1 MWTEVWLSSKRSL
14 NLSMANAQNKVA
26 LITGGSR
33 GIGKSIALEFGT
45 LGYDIVFN
53 YFRNHNAAE
62 KAQQEIE
69 NLGVKCLK
77 LRAHLAEPD
86 QISKMFQSVAQEFN
100 TMDVLINNAA
110 SGVQRNVD
118 ELTPKH
124 WDWAMN
130 INARAPWLCS
140 IEASKLMPNGGS
152 IVNITS
158 EGSRK
163 VLPYYLSV
171 GTSKA
176 ALESLTR
183 YLAVEFAEKGINVNA
198 VSGGYVQTDALESFP
213 NKKDMVSAVKNTLA
227 GRVITGSDIAKVTAF
242 LCSEDAEMIRG
253 QVIVVDGG
261 VTLPAPLPTTEF

>member
-1 MWTEVWLSSKRSL
+1 MTNNMKQDFKDKIVL
-14 NLSMANAQNKVA
+14 V
-26 LITGGSR
+26 TGGSR
-33 GIGKSIALEFGT
+33 GIGRAIALEFASRGAN
-45 LGYDIVFN
+45 VAFN
-53 YFRNHNAAE
+53 YHRRHIDAKNT
-62 KAQQEIE
+62 QIEIE
-69 NLGVKCLK
+69 KLGVRCLRI
-77 LRAHLAEPD
+77 RAHLADPD
-86 QISKMFQSVAQEFN
+86 AIESMFEKIRQDLGNPDILIS
-100 TMDVLINNAA
+100 NAA
-110 SGVQRNVD
+110 SGIQRHST
-118 ELTPKH
+118 ELEPKH

-213 NKKDMVSAVKNTLA
+213 NKKDMVSAVKNTLS
-227 GRVITGSDIAKVTAF
+227 GRVITGEDIAKVTAF
-242 LCSEDAEMIRG
+242 LCSEDAAMIRG

-261 VTLPAPLPTTEF
+261 VTLPAPLPTTEL